1 MMKRILILCALALA
15 AAYLILAVTTFN
27 SKPDDRVCK
36 GMELTVKDSV
46 DYGFVTQKEIT
57 NILKRKKIYPEGKE
71 LVNINVRQLEKA
83 LSNHPFIEHA
93 ECYLT
98 SGGKVAIDIYQ

>member
-27 SKPDDRVCK
+27 SKPNDRVCK

-46 DYGFVTQKEIT
+46 DYGFITQKEVT
-57 NILKRKKIYPEGKE
+57 NILKRKRYIPKGK
-71 LVNINVRQLEKA
+71 NW
-83 LSNHPFIEHA
+83 
-93 ECYLT
+93 
-98 SGGKVAIDIYQ
+98 